1 MKAEQILLWALMKS
15 SGVDFSVNGETFQ
28 ISNLGKGYW
37 KRFFH
42 AGSHPTRGN
51 VSQEEIQKALD
62 NASEFTLYEGRVP
75 QKLTR
80 KDFEQMVTSALNS

>member
-1 MKAEQILLWALMKS
+1 MKAEQIIIWVMMNH

-28 ISNLGKGYW
+28 ISNLGKGFW

-42 AGSHPTRGN
+42 AGSHPTRGS

-62 NASEFTLYEGRVP
+62 CANEFTLFEKQIP
-75 QKLTR
+75 KKLTR
-80 KDFEQMVTSALNS
+80 KEFDQMVTSALNS